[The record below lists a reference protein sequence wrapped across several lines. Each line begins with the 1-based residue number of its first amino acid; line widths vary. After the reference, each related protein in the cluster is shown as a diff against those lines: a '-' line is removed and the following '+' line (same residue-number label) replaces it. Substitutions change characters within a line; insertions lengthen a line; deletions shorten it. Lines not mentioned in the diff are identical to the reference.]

1 MADFS
6 PADAA
11 FEGFRLTREHPAVIP
26 PWAILGGIASTAFLW
41 AMLSSGYLQA
51 MMAIQAKG
59 GQPDP
64 AELIPA
70 ATALMGR
77 LTLVLPLA
85 LIIETLI
92 QTAIVRMVLR
102 PSERSIGYVRL
113 GADELRVF
121 AARLMVA
128 IGVGAYCLAG
138 LMVMS
143 LAAAGGVAGAV
154 LLFPI
159 MLAFFAGLFALLVRL
174 SLTTAATFATK
185 QIGIRASWTLTKGRF
200 WKVVSAYGI
209 AVALYLVVITA
220 GAIIGQV
227 VILAFGPV
235 VDMATVTA
243 FAQAMTPGQIA
254 SIVIGAIFGALG
266 IAILHAPAA
275 VIYRSLTKGP
285 AEVF

>member
-1 MADFS
+1 
-6 PADAA
+6 
-11 FEGFRLTREHPAVIP
+11 
-26 PWAILGGIASTAFLW
+26 
-41 AMLSSGYLQA
+41 MLSSGYLQA

-64 AELIPA
+64 AEMIPA

-77 LTLVLPLA
+77 LVFVLPLA
-85 LIIETLI
+85 LVVETLI

-102 PSERSIGYVRL
+102 PSERSIGYLRL

-121 AARLMVA
+121 AARLIVA

-143 LAAAGGVAGAV
+143 LAAAGGIAGAV

-159 MLAFFAGLFALLVRL
+159 MLAFFAGLFGLLVRL
-174 SLTTAATFATK
+174 SLTTAATFADK
-185 QIGIRASWTLTKGRF
+185 QIGIRASWVLTKGRF
-200 WKVVSAYGI
+200 WQVVSAYGI

-243 FAQAMTPGQIA
+243 FAEAMTPGQIV

-275 VIYRSLTKGP
+275 VIYRSLTKDQ
-285 AEVF
+285 ASVF